1 MINLGLIIMSIGV
14 HVFLIAANLATGG
27 LTGLSMIIHE
37 LVPNL
42 SIPTIVLIGNII
54 LFITAFILIGRD
66 FGGYTIYASLA
77 FSGMLALLERFWPQ
91 EAPLTDDLLLNL
103 IFGTLLPAMGMAIIF
118 FQNASTGG
126 TDILAKILNKYTH
139 VDIGKALLI
148 VDVFIVIFAAGTFGI
163 RPGLYALI
171 GVIMNGMVIDNVIA
185 GLSNKL
191 AITVISKE
199 VDTINAFI
207 LKELDR
213 GTTLF
218 HADGGFS
225 GNDHRV
231 LYTIVSKRQYIRI
244 KKFVQAIDPD
254 ALVTLSFVN
263 EVIGEGFK
271 GFESWRVSLVETAML

>member
-1 MINLGLIIMSIGV
+1 MNLKLKRFLLINLGLIIMSIGV

-126 TDILAKILNKYTH
+126 TDILAKILNKYIH

-271 GFESWRVSLVETAML
+271 GFES